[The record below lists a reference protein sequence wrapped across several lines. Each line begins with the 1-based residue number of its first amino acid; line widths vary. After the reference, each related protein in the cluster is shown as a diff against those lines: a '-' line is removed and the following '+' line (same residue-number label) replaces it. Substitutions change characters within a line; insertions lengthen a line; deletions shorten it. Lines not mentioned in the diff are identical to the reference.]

1 MVRGGAVTPREEV
14 RAVAARLRF
23 EGERVLWDGK
33 EVRGEPA
40 DTPFARL
47 PPVLARATGRL
58 YAVACARQD
67 EGRGAYQH
75 VPDVHLRA
83 AFVDALSRIV
93 PEGVALR
100 RDASR
105 GWTYLLAGPAPVA
118 GSIRVYWSLCAA
130 GAAPFAHHVPRALRA
145 AGVPFQAKLMDD
157 PQAFRRADS
166 AVCYLPADAWDAA
179 RPALERAHADLLP
192 WLRPTTPL
200 FASRLAP
207 GLAVAEDPGG
217 EDSFGTHRAA
227 LLAAGLWDARDGGD
241 PVLAVE
247 ARFRAAGLDLDAP
260 HRGPGS
266 RAAYPFHAAA
276 LEVPT

>member
-1 MVRGGAVTPREEV
+1 VTPREEV
-14 RAVAARLRF
+14 RAIAARLRF

-47 PPVLARATGRL
+47 PPALARAAGRL
-58 YAVACARQD
+58 YASVGARQD

-75 VPDVHLRA
+75 VPDVHLRT
-83 AFVDALSRIV
+83 AFVAALARVV

-105 GWTYLLAGPAPVA
+105 GWAYLLAGPPPEE

-130 GAAPFAHHVPRALRA
+130 GGAPFTRHLPRELIS

-166 AVCYLPADAWDAA
+166 AVCYLPPGAWDAA
-179 RPALERAHADLLP
+179 RPALERAHAHLLP
-192 WLRPTTPL
+192 WLRPATPL
-200 FASRLAP
+200 FALRLAP
-207 GLAVAEDPGG
+207 GVAVAEDPGG

-227 LLAAGLWDARDGGD
+227 LLAEGLWDAREGGD

-266 RAAYPFHAAA
+266 RAEYPFLAARW
-276 LEVPT
+276 EVPA